1 MFEQPELKT
10 ALTSIK
16 SVINKRER
24 IPILECVLIDGATIT
39 ATNLGVTVSYTLTTT
54 GPGAVAINHSEL
66 SRLVAAG
73 SRGAL
78 VHISPDPARNNV
90 ARIDIGDISAP
101 LSTLPAENFP
111 RLSAPGPIA
120 GQWTM
125 PAKYLR
131 QILAACGACVS
142 TDETRETR
150 YCLQGVYFHALGG
163 QLAAVATDGH
173 MLAFRGTDLPWDR
186 ADNTEGWIMPTSAV
200 MAAQACFGK
209 RPAGNATNATLTLHD
224 EGDNAGR
231 RVSITCGPW
240 SMTTKI
246 IDGQFPAYYNAV
258 PAICT
263 DPDRCCLF
271 DREAVL
277 GAVIRLGK
285 TMPDRV
291 GCVVLDG
298 AAGTITSSPGGT
310 TTTVTLDGGA
320 GIRSGFNWRY
330 LATVLSGFQCQRIA
344 FSQSGSAEPARF
356 GNPDNLDEVAVVM
369 PMRI

>member
-1 MFEQPELKT
+1 MFEQPELKA
-10 ALTSIK
+10 ALAAIK
-16 SVINKRER
+16 PAIGKHSKIT
-24 IPILECVLIDGATIT
+24 ILNCALIDGATIT
-39 ATNLGVTVSYTLTTT
+39 STDLDMAVSYTLTTT

-78 VHISPDPARNNV
+78 VHISPDPAINDV

-186 ADNTEGWIMPTSAV
+186 ADNTEGWIMPRDAV
-200 MAAQACFGK
+200 KATLAWLGK
-209 RPAGNATNATLTLHD
+209 RPTGDATLTLHD
-224 EGDNAGR
+224 KGGNADQ

-240 SMTTKI
+240 SLTTKT
-246 IDGQFPAYYNAV
+246 IDGTFPNYSSVIPGISKNRQQ
-258 PAICT
+258 
-263 DPDRCCLF
+263 RCNF
-271 DREAVL
+271 DRKTML
-277 GAVIRLGK
+277 DVIKQVGK
-285 TMPDRV
+285 TMPSV
-291 GCVVLDG
+291 SECVILDVK
-298 AAGTITSSPGGT
+298 AGTIASRPAGVSARVSYAGGT
-310 TTTVTLDGGA
+310 
-320 GIRSGFNWRY
+320 GIRSAFSWRH
-330 LATVLSGFQCQRIA
+330 LVAVLSGFQCQRIA
-344 FSQSGSAEPARF
+344 FSQSASMKPARF
-356 GNPDNLDEVAVVM
+356 DNPDNRAEVSVIV
-369 PMRI
+369 PMHT

>member
-1 MFEQPELKT
+1 MFEQPELKA
-10 ALTSIK
+10 ALAAIK
-16 SVINKRER
+16 PAIGKHSKIT
-24 IPILECVLIDGATIT
+24 ILNCALIDGATIT
-39 ATNLGVTVSYTLTTT
+39 STDLDMAISYTLTTT
-54 GPGAVAINHSEL
+54 GPGAVAINHTEL
-66 SRLVAAG
+66 ARLVAAG
-73 SRGAL
+73 PRGAL
-78 VHISPDPARNNV
+78 VHISPDPALNNV
-90 ARIDIGDISAP
+90 ARINIGDISAP
-101 LSTLPAENFP
+101 LSTLPAEDFP

-142 TDETRETR
+142 TDETR

-209 RPAGNATNATLTLHD
+209 RPAGNATLTLHD

-240 SMTTKI
+240 SLTTNI
-246 IDGQFPAYYNAV
+246 IDGQFPAYRNVV
-258 PAICT
+258 PAVCT

-330 LATVLSGFQCQRIA
+330 LAAVLSGFQCQRIA